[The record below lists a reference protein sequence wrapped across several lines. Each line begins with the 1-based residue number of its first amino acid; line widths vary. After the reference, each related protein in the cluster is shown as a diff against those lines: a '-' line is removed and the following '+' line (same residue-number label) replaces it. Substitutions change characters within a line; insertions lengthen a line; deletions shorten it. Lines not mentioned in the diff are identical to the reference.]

1 LIDPFLVTMSLVSSA
16 IRLFSTCV
24 TFAALVFAG
33 GSTCTAA
40 PSEPTNAYLMV
51 HFTGQ
56 SARGEQIYFS
66 VSEDGL
72 HWTDLNNS
80 EPVLVSALGDKGV
93 RDPAIVRSPD
103 GKKFYLLATDLRIAN
118 GKSWKAAATQGSTS
132 LLFWESTDLVNW
144 SEPWMVAVAGAIPGA
159 GCTWAPEAIYDESTR
174 DYFVYW
180 ATVSPRD
187 GVTEARIYSART
199 KDFRTFTPPVL
210 YIERNGPGDII
221 DTQIIEVKG
230 QKHRF
235 YRASRD
241 TQITFEGANSLTG
254 AWERIGDIAHL
265 GYTGRQVEGPAFLQF
280 NQEQKW
286 AFLVDKPGKGGYFPI
301 IITNFA
307 DPRGFKVL
315 PADAYSF
322 GEGEKRHGGVLNI
335 TRSELAALR
344 AKGPSRPGPLDWL
357 KTKPA
362 GPGGDVAAP
371 AAPSSVIHPGERWA
385 DNRGKH
391 IQAHGGGVIKV
402 GDTWYWFGEDRG
414 HETTETKSPDS
425 YVSCYASRDLIHW
438 EFRNKVAGGPSPV
451 PELKAPFAFERPK
464 VFPNAKTGKF
474 VMYVHLDDPGYRFAR
489 VGVYVADKVDG
500 DYIFVRAFRP
510 LEKESRDIGQFIDDD
525 GSAYLIFECRPTK
538 GFYIA
543 KLTDDY
549 LDVEKSV
556 CFIKSPLEGGSLV
569 RYDGLYYLIASH
581 LTGWFP
587 NPNLY
592 ATAERL
598 EGPWSEFK
606 DIAQPETKT
615 YGSQST
621 YLLNVT
627 GSKKT
632 SVIYMG
638 DIWNPKNHAD
648 GRYLWMPLE
657 IGGGH
662 LRLPPPTPWTI
673 DVKTGAVRI
682 QSAP

>member
-1 LIDPFLVTMSLVSSA
+1 MSPVSLA
-16 IRLFSTCV
+16 IRLFSACT
-24 TFAALVFAG
+24 TLTALVFAG
-33 GSTCTAA
+33 GSTCAAA
-40 PSEPTNAYLMV
+40 PSEPASAYLFV

-80 EPVLVSALGDKGV
+80 EPVLVSTLGDKGV

-103 GKKFYLLATDLRIAN
+103 GKKFYVLATDLRIAN
-118 GKSWKAAATQGSTS
+118 GKGWGAARFHGSTS
-132 LLFWESTDLVNW
+132 LVFWESTDLVNW
-144 SEPWMVAVAGAIPGA
+144 SAPWRVDVASAIPGA
-159 GCTWAPEAIYDESTR
+159 GCAWAPEAIYDESTG

-180 ATVSPRD
+180 ATNSPRD
-187 GVTEARIYSART
+187 GVREARIFAAHT
-199 KDFRTFTPPVL
+199 KDFRSFTPPEL
-210 YIERNGPGDII
+210 YIERNGTGVNAGDII

-235 YRASRD
+235 YRVSRD
-241 TQITFEGANSLTG
+241 TQITLEGADSLTG
-254 AWERIGDIAHL
+254 AWERIGDLAYL
-265 GYTGRQVEGPAFLQF
+265 GYTGRQVEGPAFFRF

-286 AFLVDKPGKGGYFPI
+286 ALLVDQPDKAGYIPLVS
-301 IITNFA
+301 TNFDA
-307 DPRGFKVL
+307 PRSFQML

-322 GEGEKRHGGVLNI
+322 GASKKRHGGILNI

-344 AKGPSRPGPLDWL
+344 AKWPSRPDPLAWMAN
-357 KTKPA
+357 KPA
-362 GPGGDVAAP
+362 GPNVAVG
-371 AAPSSVIHPGERWA
+371 APSKSSSLIQPGEIWP
-385 DNRGKH
+385 DNRGQH

-402 GDTWYWFGEDRG
+402 GDTWYWFGEERGNETSGAKPDDR
-414 HETTETKSPDS
+414 
-425 YVSCYASRDLIHW
+425 YISCYASRDLIHW

-451 PELKAPFAFERPK
+451 PELKAPYGLERPK
-464 VFPNAKTGKF
+464 VFHNETTGKY
-474 VMYVHLDDPGYRFAR
+474 VMYVHLGDPTYRFAH
-489 VGVYVADKVDG
+489 VGVYVSDTVDG
-500 DYIFVRAFRP
+500 HYKFVRCFRP
-510 LEKESRDIGQFIDDD
+510 LGKESRDIGQFIDDD

-538 GFYIA
+538 GFFIA
-543 KLTDDY
+543 KLSADY
-549 LDVEKSV
+549 LDVEKVV

-569 RYDGLYYLIASH
+569 RYEGLYYLIASH

-606 DIAQPETKT
+606 QVAPPETKT
-615 YGSQST
+615 YGSQSSF
-621 YLLNVT
+621 LLKVT

-638 DIWNPKNHAD
+638 DIWNPKNHSD

-657 IGGGH
+657 IGGGQ
-662 LRLPPPTPWTI
+662 LRLPPPAPWTI
-673 DVKTGAVRI
+673 DVKTGEVRI
-682 QSAP
+682 KSSQN